1 MKTPRKERLQMFVYV
16 RSSFL
21 VFFPDIF
28 FASYQAVINF
38 FFFLVHAPNL
48 RKIRVLVSTVLG

>member
-38 FFFLVHAPNL
+38 FSFSCMPQ
-48 RKIRVLVSTVLG
+48 T